1 MWEKITEDKFGKLK
15 IISYLCIMTE
25 KEFEAIGNIMDNF
38 DFDKVHEVMSLLKWE
53 WVGTENGVPS
63 KSELRSEARRLLKMA
78 INDKTRVSTGGFEV
92 DYINDGDGFVELKF
106 VVSQWDSEI

>member
-1 MWEKITEDKFGKLK
+1 
-15 IISYLCIMTE
+15 MTE

-38 DFDKVHEVMSLLKWE
+38 DFDKVHEVMSLLNWE
-53 WVGTENGVPS
+53 WAATENGVPT

-92 DYINDGDGFVELKF
+92 DYINEGDGFVELKF